1 MSELDMSQYL
11 GVFLDEAEEQLQQLD
26 ETIVRL
32 EQTPD
37 DLDLLNTIFRAAHTL
52 KGSSASMGFNN
63 MATLTHRMESVLD
76 LLRQGKLALS
86 REIIDVLLAG
96 LDELRLLRDSIAAG
110 SGDEG
115 EIGGTVARLEA
126 ILNGQ
131 PLAAA
136 GAKGDGGAAGA
147 GAIGTTATAGTA
159 GTAAAAGASGAAG
172 TAATTG
178 TVPAAGVAGAAGTAT
193 PASTAATPGTAGA
206 AGTAATPGTAR
217 AAAAAG
223 TTGAAGPVGT
233 PGTTLVLDDIEQN
246 VIRAARVKG
255 YHGYEIRVQLE
266 DGCQMK
272 SARAYLVFNN
282 LKDAGEIIKS
292 VPHTQELEAE
302 KFGDTFTLAFVSRE
316 DADTLANIVKS
327 ISEIK
332 AVTVR
337 PLVLEEDRAAAA
349 AGPGR
354 EQDSSGAAVRTAGL
368 TGEHHINQTVRVD
381 VQRLE
386 NLMNLVGELVIDRT
400 RLAEV
405 GNGLKNRLGNEEL
418 LETLEE
424 VSLHIGRIT
433 SDLQEEIMKA
443 RMFPV
448 DQIFNRF
455 PRMVRDL
462 ARKAGKEID
471 FIVEGRETELDRT
484 VIEEI
489 GDPLIHLLRNA
500 IDHGIE
506 EPEQRL
512 RAGKT
517 RHGTVRLR
525 AFHQENQIVITVEDD
540 GAGMEPEKIKARA
553 VDKGLISREVAA
565 RLAPREALDLIFL
578 PGLSTS
584 VQVTDVSGR
593 GVGMDIVRNH
603 IEKINGTI
611 DIRTTPGKGTCFTI
625 KMPLTLAINRSLL
638 VQVGGR
644 VYAFPLAKVVE
655 IIDIKPAEIQHVH
668 RQQVVVVRGRVL
680 PLIYLGQALGLTRGG
695 LEAENLAVVIVG
707 LAEKQVGFIVDHLI
721 GEQEIVIKSLGSF
734 IGKIPGIAGATIMGD
749 GSVALILDVRSLVGS
764 LGVEAS
770 RELAS

>member
-1 MSELDMSQYL
+1 MRDLDMSQYL
-11 GVFLDEAEEQLQQLD
+11 GIFLDEAEEQLQQLD
-26 ETIVRL
+26 EAIVKL
-32 EQTPD
+32 EQTPE

-52 KGSSASMGFNN
+52 KGSSASMGFNHL
-63 MATLTHRMESVLD
+63 ATLTHRMESVLD
-76 LLRQGKLALS
+76 ALRQGKLAVS
-86 REIIDVLLAG
+86 REIIDILLAS
-96 LDELRLLRDSIAAG
+96 LDRLRVLKDSVASG
-110 SGDEG
+110 NGDEG
-115 EIGGTVARLEA
+115 EVGDVVGRLEA
-126 ILNGQ
+126 VLSGGS
-131 PLAAA
+131 AA
-136 GAKGDGGAAGA
+136 KPQVKD
-147 GAIGTTATAGTA
+147 
-159 GTAAAAGASGAAG
+159 S
-172 TAATTG
+172 
-178 TVPAAGVAGAAGTAT
+178 
-193 PASTAATPGTAGA
+193 STAALT
-206 AGTAATPGTAR
+206 
-217 AAAAAG
+217 
-223 TTGAAGPVGT
+223 
-233 PGTTLVLDDIEQN
+233 LDDVEQN
-246 VIRAARVKG
+246 VVRAAQVKG
-255 YHGYEIRVQLE
+255 FHVYEIRVQLE
-266 DGCQMK
+266 EGCQMK

-282 LKDAGEIIKS
+282 LKDVGEVIKS

-302 KFGDTFTLAFVSRE
+302 KFDDTFTLAFVSRE

-332 AVTVR
+332 AVAIK
-337 PLVLEEDRAAAA
+337 PIILEEDRTEAAAA
-349 AGPGR
+349 PVAGPEG
-354 EQDSSGAAVRTAGL
+354 GPAARGNGQPA
-368 TGEHHINQTVRVD
+368 EHHTSQTVRVD

-405 GNGLKNRLGNEEL
+405 GNGLKALLDNEDL

-443 RMFPV
+443 RMFPI
-448 DQIFNRF
+448 DQVFNRF

-506 EPEQRL
+506 EPAARL
-512 RAGKT
+512 QAGKA
-517 RHGTVRLR
+517 RYGTVRLR

-540 GAGMEPEKIKARA
+540 GAGMDPEKIKSKA
-553 VDKGLISREVAA
+553 VASGLLSREAAA
-565 RLAPREALDLIFL
+565 RLGLREALDLIFL

-584 VQVTDVSGR
+584 DKITDVSGR

-625 KMPLTLAINRSLL
+625 KLPLTLAINRSLL

-644 VYAFPLAKVVE
+644 VYAFPLANVVE
-655 IIDIKPAEIQHVH
+655 IIDVTPAAIQHVH

-680 PLIYLGQALGLTRGG
+680 PLIYLGQALGLKG
-695 LEAENLAVVIVG
+695 APPAADNYAVVIVG
-707 LAEKQVGFIVDHLI
+707 LAEKQIGFIVDSLI
-721 GEQEIVIKSLGSF
+721 GEQEIVIKSLGNF
-734 IGKIPGIAGATIMGD
+734 IGKIPGLAGATIMGD
-749 GSVALILDVRSLVGS
+749 GSVALILDVRSLVGH
-764 LGVEAS
+764 LGVEAN

>member
-11 GVFLDEAEEQLQQLD
+11 GIFLDEAGEQLQQLD
-26 ETIVRL
+26 EAIVKL

-52 KGSSASMGFNN
+52 KGSSASMGFNRL
-63 MATLTHRMESVLD
+63 ATLTHRMESVLD
-76 LLRQGKLALS
+76 LLRQGKLAVS
-86 REIIDVLLAG
+86 REIIDILLAG
-96 LDELRLLRDSIAAG
+96 LDRLRALKDSIAAG
-110 SGDEG
+110 NGDEG
-115 EIGGTVARLEA
+115 EVGDIVTRLEA
-126 ILNGQ
+126 VLAGQ
-131 PLAAA
+131 AAVTSRDKA
-136 GAKGDGGAAGA
+136 
-147 GAIGTTATAGTA
+147 
-159 GTAAAAGASGAAG
+159 
-172 TAATTG
+172 
-178 TVPAAGVAGAAGTAT
+178 
-193 PASTAATPGTAGA
+193 PG
-206 AGTAATPGTAR
+206 R
-217 AAAAAG
+217 E
-223 TTGAAGPVGT
+223 
-233 PGTTLVLDDIEQN
+233 TLTLDDIEQN
-246 VIRAARVKG
+246 VIRAAQVKG
-255 YHGYEIRVQLE
+255 FQAYEIRVQLE
-266 DGCQMK
+266 AGCQMK

-282 LKDAGEIIKS
+282 LKEAGEVIKS
-292 VPHTQELEAE
+292 VPHTQDLEAE
-302 KFGDTFTLAFVSRE
+302 KFNDTFTLAFVSRE

-332 AVTVR
+332 DVTVR
-337 PLVLEEDRAAAA
+337 PIVLEEDQEAAAA
-349 AGPGR
+349 VPAPGQDNGVPAARANGKAG
-354 EQDSSGAAVRTAGL
+354 EQRVS
-368 TGEHHINQTVRVD
+368 QTVRVD

-405 GNGLKNRLGNEEL
+405 GNGLKARLGNEEL

-443 RMFPV
+443 RMFPI
-448 DQIFNRF
+448 DQVFNRF

-471 FIVEGRETELDRT
+471 FIIEGRETELDRT

-506 EPEQRL
+506 APEARL
-512 RAGKT
+512 KAGKP

-540 GAGMEPEKIKARA
+540 GAGMDPEKIKARA
-553 VDKGLISREVAA
+553 VAKGLISREAAA
-565 RLAPREALDLIFL
+565 RLGPREALDLIFL
-578 PGLSTS
+578 PGFSTS
-584 VQVTDVSGR
+584 EKVTDVSGR

-603 IEKINGTI
+603 IERINGTI
-611 DIRTTPGKGTCFTI
+611 DIRTTPGRGTCFTI
-625 KMPLTLAINRSLL
+625 KLPLTLAINRSLL

-644 VYAFPLAKVVE
+644 VYAFPLANVVE
-655 IIDIKPAEIQHVH
+655 IIAITPADVQRVH

-680 PLIYLGQALGLTRGG
+680 PLIYLGQALGLARAVPAG
-695 LEAENLAVVIVG
+695 ENYAVVIVG
-707 LAEKQVGFIVDHLI
+707 LAEKQIGFIVDNLI
-721 GEQEIVIKSLGSF
+721 GEQEIVIKSLGNF

-749 GSVALILDVRSLVGS
+749 GSVALILDVRSLVDN

>member
-11 GVFLDEAEEQLQQLD
+11 GIFLDEAGEQLQQLD
-26 ETIVRL
+26 EAIVKL

-52 KGSSASMGFNN
+52 KGSSASMGFNRL
-63 MATLTHRMESVLD
+63 ATLTHRMENVLE
-76 LLRQGKLALS
+76 LLRQGKLSVS
-86 REIIDVLLAG
+86 REIIDILLAS
-96 LDELRLLRDSIAAG
+96 LDRLRLLKDSIAAG
-110 SGDEG
+110 NGEEG
-115 EIGGTVARLEA
+115 EVEDIVARLEA
-126 ILNGQ
+126 VLSGE
-131 PLAAA
+131 
-136 GAKGDGGAAGA
+136 
-147 GAIGTTATAGTA
+147 
-159 GTAAAAGASGAAG
+159 AGASRREKA
-172 TAATTG
+172 
-178 TVPAAGVAGAAGTAT
+178 
-193 PASTAATPGTAGA
+193 PGGEALT
-206 AGTAATPGTAR
+206 
-217 AAAAAG
+217 
-223 TTGAAGPVGT
+223 
-233 PGTTLVLDDIEQN
+233 LDDVEEN
-246 VIRAARVKG
+246 VIRAAQVKG
-255 YHGYEIRVQLE
+255 FQPYEIRVQLE
-266 DGCQMK
+266 EGCQMK
-272 SARAYLVFNN
+272 AARAYLVFNN

-292 VPHTQELEAE
+292 VPHTQDLEAE
-302 KFGDTFTLAFVSRE
+302 KFDDTFTLLIVSRE

-332 AVTVR
+332 DVTVR
-337 PLVLEEDRAAAA
+337 PIVLADEHEAAAA
-349 AGPGR
+349 APAADKGMDAPGAR
-354 EQDSSGAAVRTAGL
+354 ANDR
-368 TGEHHINQTVRVD
+368 TGELRVTQTVRVD

-405 GNGLKNRLGNEEL
+405 GNGLKARLGNEEL

-443 RMFPV
+443 RMFPI
-448 DQIFNRF
+448 DQVFNRF

-471 FIVEGRETELDRT
+471 FIIEGRETELDRT

-506 EPEQRL
+506 EPAARL
-512 RAGKT
+512 KAGKP

-540 GAGMEPEKIKARA
+540 GAGMDPEKIKARA
-553 VDKGLISREVAA
+553 VARGLISREAAA
-565 RLAPREALDLIFL
+565 RLGPREALDLIFL

-584 VQVTDVSGR
+584 DKVTDVSGR

-603 IEKINGTI
+603 LEKINGTI
-611 DIRTTPGKGTCFTI
+611 DIRTTPGRGTCFTI
-625 KMPLTLAINRSLL
+625 KLPLTLAINRSLL
-638 VQVGGR
+638 VQAGGR
-644 VYAFPLAKVVE
+644 VYAFPLANVVE
-655 IIDIKPAEIQHVH
+655 IISITPDDIQYVH

-680 PLIYLGQALGLTRGG
+680 PLIYLGQALGVAGAVPAG
-695 LEAENLAVVIVG
+695 ENYAVVIVG
-707 LAEKQVGFIVDHLI
+707 LAEKQIGFIVDNLI
-721 GEQEIVIKSLGSF
+721 GEQEIVIKSLGNF

-749 GSVALILDVRSLVGS
+749 GSVALILDVRSLVND

>member
-11 GVFLDEAEEQLQQLD
+11 GIFLDEAGEQLQQLD
-26 ETIVRL
+26 EAIVKL

-52 KGSSASMGFNN
+52 KGSSASMGFNRL
-63 MATLTHRMESVLD
+63 ATLTHRMENVLE
-76 LLRQGKLALS
+76 LLRQGKLSVS
-86 REIIDVLLAG
+86 REIIDILLAS
-96 LDELRLLRDSIAAG
+96 LDRLRLLKDSIAAG
-110 SGDEG
+110 NGEEG
-115 EIGGTVARLEA
+115 EVEDIVARLEA
-126 ILNGQ
+126 VLSGE
-131 PLAAA
+131 
-136 GAKGDGGAAGA
+136 
-147 GAIGTTATAGTA
+147 
-159 GTAAAAGASGAAG
+159 AGASRREKA
-172 TAATTG
+172 
-178 TVPAAGVAGAAGTAT
+178 
-193 PASTAATPGTAGA
+193 PGGEALT
-206 AGTAATPGTAR
+206 
-217 AAAAAG
+217 
-223 TTGAAGPVGT
+223 
-233 PGTTLVLDDIEQN
+233 LDDVEEN
-246 VIRAARVKG
+246 VIRAAQVKG
-255 YHGYEIRVQLE
+255 FQPYEIRVQLE
-266 DGCQMK
+266 EGCQMK
-272 SARAYLVFNN
+272 AARAYLVFNN

-292 VPHTQELEAE
+292 VPHTQDLEAE
-302 KFGDTFTLAFVSRE
+302 KFDDTFTLLIVSRE

-332 AVTVR
+332 DVTVR
-337 PLVLEEDRAAAA
+337 PIVLADEHEAAAA
-349 AGPGR
+349 APAADKGMDAPGAR
-354 EQDSSGAAVRTAGL
+354 ANGR
-368 TGEHHINQTVRVD
+368 TGELRVTQTVRVD

-405 GNGLKNRLGNEEL
+405 GNGLKARLGNEEL

-443 RMFPV
+443 RMFPI
-448 DQIFNRF
+448 DQVFNRF

-471 FIVEGRETELDRT
+471 FIIEGRETELDRT

-506 EPEQRL
+506 EPAARL
-512 RAGKT
+512 KAGKP

-540 GAGMEPEKIKARA
+540 GAGMDPEKIKARA
-553 VDKGLISREVAA
+553 VARGLISREAAA
-565 RLAPREALDLIFL
+565 RLGPREALDLIFL

-584 VQVTDVSGR
+584 DKVTDVSGR

-603 IEKINGTI
+603 LEKINGTI
-611 DIRTTPGKGTCFTI
+611 DIRTTPGRGTCFTI
-625 KMPLTLAINRSLL
+625 KLPLTLAINRSLL
-638 VQVGGR
+638 VQAGGR
-644 VYAFPLAKVVE
+644 VYAFPLANVVE
-655 IIDIKPAEIQHVH
+655 IISITPDDIQYVH

-680 PLIYLGQALGLTRGG
+680 PLIYLGQALGVAGAVPAG
-695 LEAENLAVVIVG
+695 ENYAVVIVG
-707 LAEKQVGFIVDHLI
+707 LAEKQIGFIVDNLI
-721 GEQEIVIKSLGSF
+721 GEQEIVIKSLGNF

-749 GSVALILDVRSLVGS
+749 GSVALILDVRSLVND

>member
-11 GVFLDEAEEQLQQLD
+11 GIFLDEAGEQLQQLD
-26 ETIVRL
+26 EAIVKL

-52 KGSSASMGFNN
+52 KGSSASMGFNRL
-63 MATLTHRMESVLD
+63 ATLTHRMENVLE
-76 LLRQGKLALS
+76 LLRQGKLSVS
-86 REIIDVLLAG
+86 REIIDILLAS
-96 LDELRLLRDSIAAG
+96 LDRLRLLKDSIAAG
-110 SGDEG
+110 NGEEG
-115 EIGGTVARLEA
+115 EVEDIVARLEA
-126 ILNGQ
+126 VLSGE
-131 PLAAA
+131 
-136 GAKGDGGAAGA
+136 
-147 GAIGTTATAGTA
+147 
-159 GTAAAAGASGAAG
+159 AGASRREKA
-172 TAATTG
+172 
-178 TVPAAGVAGAAGTAT
+178 
-193 PASTAATPGTAGA
+193 PGGEALT
-206 AGTAATPGTAR
+206 
-217 AAAAAG
+217 
-223 TTGAAGPVGT
+223 
-233 PGTTLVLDDIEQN
+233 LDDVEEN
-246 VIRAARVKG
+246 VIRAAQVKG
-255 YHGYEIRVQLE
+255 FQPYEIRVQLE
-266 DGCQMK
+266 EGCQMK
-272 SARAYLVFNN
+272 AARAYLVFNN

-292 VPHTQELEAE
+292 VPHTQDLEAE
-302 KFGDTFTLAFVSRE
+302 KFDDTFTLLIVSRE

-332 AVTVR
+332 DVTVR
-337 PLVLEEDRAAAA
+337 PIVLADEHEAAAA
-349 AGPGR
+349 VPAAGKGMDAPGAR
-354 EQDSSGAAVRTAGL
+354 ANGR
-368 TGEHHINQTVRVD
+368 TGELRVTQTVRVD

-405 GNGLKNRLGNEEL
+405 GNGLKARLGNEEL

-443 RMFPV
+443 RMFPI
-448 DQIFNRF
+448 DQVFNRF

-471 FIVEGRETELDRT
+471 FIIEGRETELDRT

-506 EPEQRL
+506 EPAARL
-512 RAGKT
+512 KAGKP

-540 GAGMEPEKIKARA
+540 GAGMDPEKIKARA
-553 VDKGLISREVAA
+553 VARGLISREAAA
-565 RLAPREALDLIFL
+565 RLGPREALDLIFL

-584 VQVTDVSGR
+584 DKVTDVSGR

-603 IEKINGTI
+603 LEKINGTI
-611 DIRTTPGKGTCFTI
+611 DIRTTPGRGTCFTI
-625 KMPLTLAINRSLL
+625 KLPLTLAINRSLL
-638 VQVGGR
+638 VQAGGR
-644 VYAFPLAKVVE
+644 VYAFPLANVVE
-655 IIDIKPAEIQHVH
+655 IISITPDDIQYVH

-680 PLIYLGQALGLTRGG
+680 PLIYLGQALGVAGAVPAG
-695 LEAENLAVVIVG
+695 ENYAVVIVG
-707 LAEKQVGFIVDHLI
+707 LAEKQIGFIVDNLI
-721 GEQEIVIKSLGSF
+721 GEQEIVIKSLGNF

-749 GSVALILDVRSLVGS
+749 GSVALILDVRSLVND

>member
-11 GVFLDEAEEQLQQLD
+11 GIFLDEAGEQLQQLD
-26 ETIVRL
+26 EAIVKL

-52 KGSSASMGFNN
+52 KGSSASMGFNRL
-63 MATLTHRMESVLD
+63 ATLTHRMENVLE
-76 LLRQGKLALS
+76 LLRQGKLSVS
-86 REIIDVLLAG
+86 REIIDILLAS
-96 LDELRLLRDSIAAG
+96 LDRLRLLKDSIAAG
-110 SGDEG
+110 NGEEG
-115 EIGGTVARLEA
+115 EVEDIVARLEA
-126 ILNGQ
+126 VLSGE
-131 PLAAA
+131 
-136 GAKGDGGAAGA
+136 
-147 GAIGTTATAGTA
+147 
-159 GTAAAAGASGAAG
+159 AGASRREKA
-172 TAATTG
+172 
-178 TVPAAGVAGAAGTAT
+178 
-193 PASTAATPGTAGA
+193 PGGEALT
-206 AGTAATPGTAR
+206 
-217 AAAAAG
+217 
-223 TTGAAGPVGT
+223 
-233 PGTTLVLDDIEQN
+233 LDDVEEN
-246 VIRAARVKG
+246 VIRAAQVKG
-255 YHGYEIRVQLE
+255 FQPYEIRVQLE
-266 DGCQMK
+266 EGCQMK
-272 SARAYLVFNN
+272 AARAYLVFNN

-292 VPHTQELEAE
+292 VPHTQDLEAE
-302 KFGDTFTLAFVSRE
+302 KFDDTFTLLIVSRE

-332 AVTVR
+332 DVTVR
-337 PLVLEEDRAAAA
+337 PIVLADEHEAAAA
-349 AGPGR
+349 APAADKGMDAPGAR
-354 EQDSSGAAVRTAGL
+354 ANGR
-368 TGEHHINQTVRVD
+368 TGELRVTQTVRVD

-405 GNGLKNRLGNEEL
+405 GNGLKARLGNEEL

-443 RMFPV
+443 RMFPI
-448 DQIFNRF
+448 DQVFNRF

-471 FIVEGRETELDRT
+471 FIIEGRETELDRT

-506 EPEQRL
+506 EPAARL
-512 RAGKT
+512 KAGKP

-540 GAGMEPEKIKARA
+540 GAGMDPEKIKARA
-553 VDKGLISREVAA
+553 VARGLISREAAA
-565 RLAPREALDLIFL
+565 RLGPREALDLIFL

-584 VQVTDVSGR
+584 DKVTDVSGR

-603 IEKINGTI
+603 LEKINGTI
-611 DIRTTPGKGTCFTI
+611 DIRTTPGRGTCFTI
-625 KMPLTLAINRSLL
+625 KLPLTLAINRSLL
-638 VQVGGR
+638 VQAGGR
-644 VYAFPLAKVVE
+644 VYAFPLANVVE
-655 IIDIKPAEIQHVH
+655 IISITPADIQYVH

-680 PLIYLGQALGLTRGG
+680 PLIYLGQALGVAGAVPAG
-695 LEAENLAVVIVG
+695 ENYAVVIVG
-707 LAEKQVGFIVDHLI
+707 LAEKQIGFIVDNLI
-721 GEQEIVIKSLGSF
+721 GEQEIVIKSLGNF

-749 GSVALILDVRSLVGS
+749 GSVALILDVRSLVND

>member
-11 GVFLDEAEEQLQQLD
+11 GIFLDEAGEQLQQLD
-26 ETIVRL
+26 EAIVKL

-52 KGSSASMGFNN
+52 KGSSASMGFNRL
-63 MATLTHRMESVLD
+63 ATLTHRMENVLE
-76 LLRQGKLALS
+76 LLRQGKLSVS
-86 REIIDVLLAG
+86 REIIDILLAS
-96 LDELRLLRDSIAAG
+96 LDRLRLLKDSIAAG
-110 SGDEG
+110 NGEEG
-115 EIGGTVARLEA
+115 EVEDIVARLEA
-126 ILNGQ
+126 VLSGE
-131 PLAAA
+131 
-136 GAKGDGGAAGA
+136 
-147 GAIGTTATAGTA
+147 
-159 GTAAAAGASGAAG
+159 AGASRREKA
-172 TAATTG
+172 
-178 TVPAAGVAGAAGTAT
+178 
-193 PASTAATPGTAGA
+193 PGDEALT
-206 AGTAATPGTAR
+206 
-217 AAAAAG
+217 
-223 TTGAAGPVGT
+223 
-233 PGTTLVLDDIEQN
+233 LDDVEEN
-246 VIRAARVKG
+246 VIRAAQVKG
-255 YHGYEIRVQLE
+255 FQPYEIRVQLE
-266 DGCQMK
+266 EGCQMK
-272 SARAYLVFNN
+272 AARAYLVFNN

-292 VPHTQELEAE
+292 VPHTQDLEAE
-302 KFGDTFTLAFVSRE
+302 KFYDTFTLLIVSRE

-332 AVTVR
+332 DVTVR
-337 PLVLEEDRAAAA
+337 PIVLADEHEAAAA
-349 AGPGR
+349 VPAADKGMDAPGAR
-354 EQDSSGAAVRTAGL
+354 ANGR
-368 TGEHHINQTVRVD
+368 TGELRVTQTVRVD

-405 GNGLKNRLGNEEL
+405 GNGLKARLGNEEL

-443 RMFPV
+443 RMFPI
-448 DQIFNRF
+448 DQVFNRF

-471 FIVEGRETELDRT
+471 FIIEGRETELDRT

-506 EPEQRL
+506 EPAARL
-512 RAGKT
+512 KAGKP

-540 GAGMEPEKIKARA
+540 GAGMDPEKIKARA
-553 VDKGLISREVAA
+553 VARGLISREAAA
-565 RLAPREALDLIFL
+565 RLGPREALDLIFL

-584 VQVTDVSGR
+584 DKVTDVSGR

-603 IEKINGTI
+603 LEKINGTI
-611 DIRTTPGKGTCFTI
+611 DIRTTPGRGTCFTI
-625 KMPLTLAINRSLL
+625 KLPLTLAINRSLL
-638 VQVGGR
+638 VQAGGR
-644 VYAFPLAKVVE
+644 VYAFPLANVVE
-655 IIDIKPAEIQHVH
+655 IISITPDDIQYVH

-680 PLIYLGQALGLTRGG
+680 PLIYLGQALGVAGAVPAG
-695 LEAENLAVVIVG
+695 ENYAVVIVG
-707 LAEKQVGFIVDHLI
+707 LAEKQIGFIVDNLI
-721 GEQEIVIKSLGSF
+721 GEQEIVIKSLGNF

-749 GSVALILDVRSLVGS
+749 GSVALILDVRSLVND